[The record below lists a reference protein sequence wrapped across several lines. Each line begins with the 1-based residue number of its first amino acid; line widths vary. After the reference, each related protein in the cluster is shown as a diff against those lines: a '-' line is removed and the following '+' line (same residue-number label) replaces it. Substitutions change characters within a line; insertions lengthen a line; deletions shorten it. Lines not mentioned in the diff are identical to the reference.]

1 MWTQA
6 RAPHHH
12 ATLPAWVPPAAGSP
26 RGFGSFSAG
35 QGLRRRSATKW
46 EVLRTPHEQ
55 GHPPVRREA
64 RWEMQVK
71 CYSVSYH
78 ARGGRVEEA
87 GRLLASEDVAS
98 KARRPAS
105 LGPASLPPKQG
116 AEGGSGNCAECGRK
130 GSCEIQHYLRSRK
143 DMSIGS
149 SEPEI

>member
-1 MWTQA
+1 
-6 RAPHHH
+6 
-12 ATLPAWVPPAAGSP
+12 
-26 RGFGSFSAG
+26 
-35 QGLRRRSATKW
+35 
-46 EVLRTPHEQ
+46 
-55 GHPPVRREA
+55 
-64 RWEMQVK
+64 MQVK

-87 GRLLASEDVAS
+87 GRLLVSEDVAS
-98 KARRPAS
+98 RARRPAS

-149 SEPEI
+149 FEPEI